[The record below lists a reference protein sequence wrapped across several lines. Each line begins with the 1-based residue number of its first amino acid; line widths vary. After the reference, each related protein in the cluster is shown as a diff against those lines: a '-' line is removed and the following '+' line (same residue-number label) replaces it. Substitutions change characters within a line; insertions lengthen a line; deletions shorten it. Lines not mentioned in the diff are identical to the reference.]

1 MTYVIG
7 IHDGHN
13 SSIAL
18 FKENDLLFSISE
30 ERFTRKKNQGGF
42 PGKSLEYVLSNF
54 KLTLDDIDLFA
65 IAGTVTPSKAWIEK
79 DALLARYKEQSD
91 FKYTRRAK
99 FRENSLVVKLKS
111 LIKKAEVAGLGR
123 FVNTPLASVSMNKI
137 LFVDHHE
144 CHAAAAYYS
153 SPSRHAGKRLVITC
167 DGSGDGLCASVSVA
181 ENDEIRRFIT
191 IGNNESYA
199 ALYSRTTFL
208 TGMVPLEHEYKL
220 MGLAPYGNADRARH
234 ITKALKALF
243 VLSEE
248 EGIWHRR
255 AGLPPTRLLG
265 RKLEEIYRHSRFD
278 DIALGLQTFVEEF
291 TLDWIRSCVTKFGIR
306 DICLSGGL
314 FMNVKLN
321 QVLLESDFVDSL
333 FVMPSA
339 SDESNCIGAG
349 AMGCKSIGIS
359 PIPAGLKNLYLGR
372 EFSDDE
378 ISTAIDSFPFST
390 KTTVVKSDNIS
401 LNVADCLSKG
411 NVVANFQGREEFG
424 ARALGNRSILCDASN
439 FNNINIINKMIKQR
453 DFWMPF
459 ACSMLRESLVE
470 NVSLLKDYDPRFM
483 IMTFNANRESFHKF
497 IAGTHPNDMTTRPQA
512 VDECENANY
521 HNIIKR
527 FSEINQ
533 SPGVILNTSFNL
545 HGFPICSAP
554 VEALEV
560 FDQSGLKFLA
570 IGSYFLTKSVEVSV

>member
-13 SSIAL
+13 ASIAL
-18 FKENDLLFSISE
+18 FKDNDLLFSISE

-42 PGKSLEYVLSNF
+42 PTKSLEYVLSNF
-54 KLTLDDIDLFA
+54 KLSFDDIALFA
-65 IAGTVTPSKAWIEK
+65 IAGTVTPNKSWIEK
-79 DALLARYKEQSD
+79 GALLARYKEQSD
-91 FKYTRRAK
+91 FKYTLVAK
-99 FRENSLVVKLKS
+99 FRDNPFVKKLKS
-111 LIKKAEVAGLGR
+111 LIKRVEVVGAGR
-123 FVNTPLASVSMNKI
+123 FVNTPLASLSMEKI

-144 CHAAAAYYS
+144 CHAAATYYS
-153 SPSRHAGKRLVITC
+153 SPMRHVGKRLVITC
-167 DGSGDGLCASVSVA
+167 DGSGDGLCASVSIA
-181 ENDEIRRFIT
+181 ENDEIRRLIS
-191 IGNNESYA
+191 IGNDESFA
-199 ALYSRTTFL
+199 ALYARTTFL

-220 MGLAPYGNADRARH
+220 MGLAPYGNVDRARP
-234 ITKALKALF
+234 ITQALKALF
-243 VLSEE
+243 VLSKD
-248 EGIWHRR
+248 EGTWQRR

-306 DICLSGGL
+306 DICLGGGL

-349 AMGCKSIGIS
+349 AMGCRTIGIS

-372 EFSDDE
+372 EFCDDE
-378 ISTAIDSFPFST
+378 ISAAINSFSFST
-390 KTTVVKSDNIS
+390 KTTVDKSGNIA
-401 LNVADCLSKG
+401 LDVADCLSKG
-411 NVVANFQGREEFG
+411 HVVANFQGREEFG

-459 ACSMLRESLVE
+459 ACSMLRENLVE

-483 IMTFNANRESFHKF
+483 IMTFNANPTSFHKF

-512 VDECENANY
+512 VDESDNPTY
-521 HNIIKR
+521 HKIIKT
-527 FSEINQ
+527 FSELTQ

-560 FDQSGLKFLA
+560 FDKSGLKFLA
-570 IGSYFLTKSVEVSV
+570 LGSYFLTKSDEV